1 MGGPPAIVAAAL
13 IAGAGGVAAMG
24 AALGLRYTLD
34 GRRWERLALVG
45 SAGGLIVAGAALSR
59 QPWRS
64 ADGYAGHAANIQLL
78 ALVSLAVLTASV
90 IVLPNRRRGPGDE

>member
-1 MGGPPAIVAAAL
+1 
-13 IAGAGGVAAMG
+13 MG
-24 AALGLRYTLD
+24 AALGLRYALRA
-34 GRRWERLALVG
+34 RRWERLALVG

-64 ADGYAGHAANIQLL
+64 ADGYAGHSANVQLL

-90 IVLPNRRRGPGDE
+90 IVMPDRERRPGDE